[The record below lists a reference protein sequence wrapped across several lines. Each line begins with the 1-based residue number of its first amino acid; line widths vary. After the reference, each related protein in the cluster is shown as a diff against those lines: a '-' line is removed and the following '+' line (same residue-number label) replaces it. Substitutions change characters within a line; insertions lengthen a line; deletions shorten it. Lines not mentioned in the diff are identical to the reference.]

1 MIVNSLLM
9 SSLRLRIMSN
19 HTHFLLGDSFMYKIN
34 NIKTKEELAG
44 LLDIPIKKLT
54 YILYVKKVDNMYTT
68 FRIPK
73 KNGGERQINAPEKP
87 LKFIQKKL
95 ADILSDYRKNIYD
108 REKINNKISHAFEK
122 EKSFITNAKVHRNKR
137 YVLNFDLKDFFDS
150 FHFGR
155 VKGYFEKNKYFKL
168 PKEVSVI
175 LAQLTCY
182 KGCLP
187 QGAPT
192 SPIITNLIC
201 SIFDIRVLKLAKK
214 YKLNYTRYADDLS
227 FSTNDKNFLEMYCK
241 FYKELIQE
249 VDKAGFKIN
258 ETKTR
263 IQYKDSR
270 QEVTGVVINK
280 KLSVNRDYYKKTR
293 AMAYQLYKTGKFFI
307 DGKEGTINQLEGR
320 FSFINQLVWYNNK
333 ISKKQEIKKRYI
345 MRKPDIYKKKYIRER
360 DYERFIVYKYF
371 LINEKPLLITE
382 GKTDKLYIQAALRNL
397 YKDYSEIINKN
408 EDTKFEYNISF
419 FNRTNRMNYFLDI
432 NQNGADTL
440 KNICD
445 YYINDMKCGYKN
457 YIEDLL
463 KIVCRKPKNPVIIL
477 FDNEFAIS
485 TKNNK
490 RPIEKLF
497 CNDKISKKKEEI
509 IKNNFVKIKE
519 NLYIMTIP
527 LLNGKKSAEIEDL
540 FKEELLNKE
549 IYGKKFN
556 RESNDNEKYISKD
569 TFSKYVKSHYKDIDF
584 SDFRPLL
591 DNIKTII
598 TNYKNEMSGKNNE

>member
-1 MIVNSLLM
+1 
-9 SSLRLRIMSN
+9 MSN
-19 HTHFLLGDSFMYKIN
+19 HTHFLLGDNFMYKIN
-34 NIKTKEELAG
+34 NIKTKEDLAG
-44 LLDIPIKKLT
+44 LLDIHIKKLT
-54 YILYVKKVDNMYTT
+54 YILYVKKVDNMYTS
-68 FRIPK
+68 FGIPK

-87 LKFIQKKL
+87 LKFIQKRL

-108 REKINNKISHAFEK
+108 REKINNKISHAFET

-137 YVLNFDLKDFFDS
+137 YVLNFDLKDFFDC

-201 SIFDIRVLKLAKK
+201 SIFDMRVLKLAKK

-241 FYKELIQE
+241 FYEELIQE
-249 VDKAGFKIN
+249 IDKAGFKIN

-270 QEVTGVVINK
+270 QEVTGVVVNK

-293 AMAYQLYKTGKFFI
+293 AMAYQLYKTEKFFI

-320 FSFINQLVWYNNK
+320 FSFINQLEKDNNEN
-333 ISKKQEIKKRYI
+333 SLKKCGFY
-345 MRKPDIYKKKYIRER
+345 YLNSREKA
-360 DYERFIVYKYF
+360 YQKMIFYKYF
-371 LINEKPLLITE
+371 YANKKPLIVTE
-382 GKTDKLYIQAALRNL
+382 GKTDERYIKSALKNL
-397 YKDYSEIINKN
+397 YKEYHGLIKKN
-408 EDTKFEYNISF
+408 RNGFFEYNFSVLKKTK
-419 FNRTNRMNYFLDI
+419 RLKYFLNIECD
-432 NQNGADTL
+432 GADTMN
-440 KNICD
+440 NI
-445 YYINDMKCGYKN
+445 YSYFENTNDKN
-457 YIEDLL
+457 YPNYMRDIKKKSEIEAF
-463 KIVCRKPKNPVIIL
+463 NPVILL
-477 FDNEFAIS
+477 FDNEIEAENKPVSKFIKKFKID
-485 TKNNK
+485 KNA
-490 RPIEKLF
+490 L
-497 CNDKISKKKEEI
+497 
-509 IKNNFVKIKE
+509 KE
-519 NLYIMTIP
+519 NEYIRLKANVY
-527 LLNGKKSAEIEDL
+527 LLVTPNKKNISEIEDL
-540 FKEELLNKE
+540 FKDETLKHEIGGKVFDLKGKLKEKGYSKE
-549 IYGKKFN
+549 I
-556 RESNDNEKYISKD
+556 
-569 TFSKYVKSHYKDIDF
+569 FSKYIMREYRNIDF

-598 TNYKNEMSGKNNE
+598 TDYKNEMSGKNNG

>member
-1 MIVNSLLM
+1 
-9 SSLRLRIMSN
+9 MSN
-19 HTHFLLGDSFMYKIN
+19 HTHFLLGDNFMYKIN
-34 NIKTKEELAG
+34 NIKTKEDLAG
-44 LLDIPIKKLT
+44 LLDIHIKKLT
-54 YILYVKKVDNMYTT
+54 YILYVKKVDNMYTS
-68 FRIPK
+68 FGIPK

-87 LKFIQKKL
+87 LKFIQKRL

-137 YVLNFDLKDFFDS
+137 YVLNFDLKDFFDC

-241 FYKELIQE
+241 FYEELIQE
-249 VDKAGFKIN
+249 IDKAGFKIN

-270 QEVTGVVINK
+270 QEVTGVVVNK

-320 FSFINQLVWYNNK
+320 FSFINQLEKDNNEN
-333 ISKKQEIKKRYI
+333 SLKKCGFY
-345 MRKPDIYKKKYIRER
+345 YLNSREKA
-360 DYERFIVYKYF
+360 YQKMIFYKYF
-371 LINEKPLLITE
+371 YANKKPLIVTE
-382 GKTDKLYIQAALRNL
+382 GKTDERYIKSALKNL
-397 YKDYSEIINKN
+397 YTEYHGLIKKN
-408 EDTKFEYNISF
+408 RNGFFEYNFSVLKKTK
-419 FNRTNRMNYFLDI
+419 RLKYFLNIECD
-432 NQNGADTL
+432 GADTMN
-440 KNICD
+440 NI
-445 YYINDMKCGYKN
+445 YSYFENTNDKN
-457 YIEDLL
+457 YPNYMRDIKKKSEIEAF
-463 KIVCRKPKNPVIIL
+463 NPVILL
-477 FDNEFAIS
+477 FDNEIEAENKPVSKFIKKFKID
-485 TKNNK
+485 KNA
-490 RPIEKLF
+490 L
-497 CNDKISKKKEEI
+497 
-509 IKNNFVKIKE
+509 KE
-519 NLYIMTIP
+519 NEYIRLKANVY
-527 LLNGKKSAEIEDL
+527 LLVTPNKKNISEIEDL
-540 FKEELLNKE
+540 FKDETLKHEIGGKVFDLKGKLKEKGYSKE
-549 IYGKKFN
+549 I
-556 RESNDNEKYISKD
+556 
-569 TFSKYVKSHYKDIDF
+569 FSKYIMREYRNIDF

-598 TNYKNEMSGKNNE
+598 TDYKNEMSGKNNG